1 MDEKE
6 VNVKYEPFKEIVI
19 LERNHFSS
27 SDDLARFA
35 SIVYGGKTSGL
46 CWADGVAFLYFVLP
60 ASTEI
65 AAKALIES
73 GRIYWTLVGY
83 ALMPKYQPIV
93 ETKEKIMV
101 PVIDLSSN
109 PIIRKVANWLKQ
121 QRE

>member
-1 MDEKE
+1 MNEKE
-6 VNVKYEPFKEIVI
+6 VNVKFEPFKEIVI

-35 SIVYGGKTSGL
+35 SVVSGGKTAGL
-46 CWADGVAFLYFVLP
+46 YWAEGVAFLYFVLSP
-60 ASTEI
+60 STET

-83 ALMPKYQPIV
+83 ASMPKYQPMI

-109 PIIRKVANWLKQ
+109 PTIRKVANWLKQ
-121 QRE
+121 QKE